1 MFRNKS
7 FDNKAP
13 LLYLV
18 ATPIGNLQEMSN
30 RALNVL
36 KEMDV
41 IAAEDTRN
49 TFMLLSQYG
58 IKKELFSL
66 REHNELE
73 ASKHVI
79 ELLKSGKKVAYVS
92 DAGYPGISD
101 PGYLLVKTA
110 IESGISVSTISGS
123 SAFINALVA
132 SGLPTDH
139 FYFYGFLSKK
149 GNDAKK
155 ALEDMLE
162 REETLIFY
170 ESPHHIKETILLMS
184 DIFQDR
190 EAVIAR
196 ELTKLNEEYNLKQ
209 SYLSCLE
216 MAQDFGLSSIA
227 FPLLSTGAY
236 EFPKREAIKI
246 AVDTI
251 TDFLDDND
259 LDVALVIYKENT
271 YKTYKDIFKKYT
283 IVGGHLNKQDEA
295 SMEEII
301 KERRGFKWYKSG
313 TAKLLENG
321 PESKALRHQLEYF
334 MAQKG
339 LSRTDCYSGAIS
351 KTAFNNIMAGAI
363 PSKNTIVSLGI
374 NMGLDVYEINQLL
387 SPLGEC
393 LDYEIERDVYII
405 RGIQKGMDL
414 KCINELLV
422 GKGFVPLKTNY
433 LFIN

>member
-7 FDNKAP
+7 FDNKTP

-36 KEMDV
+36 KEMDI

-110 IESGISVSTISGS
+110 IENGISVSTISGS

-170 ESPHHIKETILLMS
+170 ESPHHIEETIKLLHS
-184 DIFQDR
+184 VFGDR
-190 EAVIAR
+190 RCVIAR
-196 ELTKLNEEYNLKQ
+196 ELTKLNEEYIRGSLLELTELDFSTLKGEMVILVEGKSQ
-209 SYLSCLE
+209 LDNEINDSLIQKRLE
-216 MAQDFGLSSIA
+216 FIINKGVSKKAAIEIVSDELKVGKNRVYKIAQD
-227 FPLLSTGAY
+227 
-236 EFPKREAIKI
+236 
-246 AVDTI
+246 
-251 TDFLDDND
+251 
-259 LDVALVIYKENT
+259 
-271 YKTYKDIFKKYT
+271 
-283 IVGGHLNKQDEA
+283 
-295 SMEEII
+295 M
-301 KERRGFKWYKSG
+301 
-313 TAKLLENG
+313 
-321 PESKALRHQLEYF
+321 
-334 MAQKG
+334 
-339 LSRTDCYSGAIS
+339 
-351 KTAFNNIMAGAI
+351 
-363 PSKNTIVSLGI
+363 
-374 NMGLDVYEINQLL
+374 
-387 SPLGEC
+387 
-393 LDYEIERDVYII
+393 
-405 RGIQKGMDL
+405 
-414 KCINELLV
+414 
-422 GKGFVPLKTNY
+422 
-433 LFIN
+433 